1 MLIVCRL
8 IFNAAI
14 SVLFQLRMR
23 IRMLNSK
30 TIQKYNTKRFFS
42 LLLQTGQTLMFLSKD
57 QCVVFSMKG
66 PADLFKCACAVPL
79 AQRDLVKTINEA
91 QFYDKIC

>member
-14 SVLFQLRMR
+14 SILYQLRMR

-30 TIQKYNTKRFFS
+30 TIQKYNSKKVFFS
-42 LLLQTGQTLMFLSKD
+42 FIANWTSPEAPI
-57 QCVVFSMKG
+57 KG
-66 PADLFKCACAVPL
+66 PMCGFFNEGTTDLFKCACAVPL
-79 AQRDLVKTINEA
+79 AQRDLVKTINKA
-91 QFYDKIC
+91 QLYDKIC

>member
-14 SVLFQLRMR
+14 SILYQLRMR

-30 TIQKYNTKRFFS
+30 TIQKYNTKSFFFS
-42 LLLQTGQTLMFLSKD
+42 FIANWTHPD
-57 QCVVFSMKG
+57 APIKG
-66 PADLFKCACAVPL
+66 PMCVFF
-79 AQRDLVKTINEA
+79 NEGTRRL
-91 QFYDKIC
+91 I

>member
-14 SVLFQLRMR
+14 FILYQLRMR

-30 TIQKYNTKRFFS
+30 TIQKYNTIFFS
-42 LLLQTGQTLMFLSKD
+42 LLLQTGQTLMLLSKD
-57 QCVVFSMKG
+57 QCVFFSMKG

-79 AQRDLVKTINEA
+79 AQRDLVKTINKA
-91 QFYDKIC
+91 QLYDKIC